1 MRKLKLESLA
11 VESFE
16 TSPVTAQAR
25 GTVDAHAKPK
35 PPTTLQTYNVDICGD
50 TMYFDCTLGC
60 SQFTGCEGPCGDTEY
75 RCVLLTA
82 EPGCVIE

>member
-1 MRKLKLESLA
+1 MRKLKLESLT

-16 TSPVTAQAR
+16 TAPLAPQVR

-35 PPTTLQTYNVDICGD
+35 PPTTLQTYNVDVCGE

-60 SQFTGCEGPCGDTEY
+60 SRDTACPDTCVVQIETADGC
-75 RCVLLTA
+75 A
-82 EPGCVIE
+82 IA

>member
-16 TSPVTAQAR
+16 TSPVAAQVR
-25 GTVDAHAKPK
+25 GTVDAHAKPT

-60 SQFTGCEGPCGDTEY
+60 SRNTCPDY
-75 RCVLLTA
+75 CVILLTA

>member
-16 TSPVTAQAR
+16 TTPVAQQAR
-25 GTVDAHAKPK
+25 GTVDAHARPR
-35 PPTTLQTYNVDICGD
+35 PTTLQTYNVEICGD

-60 SQFTGCEGPCGDTEY
+60 SRNTCPDYCV
-75 RCVLLTA
+75 VLLTA
-82 EPGCVIE
+82 EPGCVVA

>member
-1 MRKLKLESLA
+1 MRKLKLESLQ

-16 TSPVTAQAR
+16 TTALARQER

-60 SQFTGCEGPCGDTEY
+60 SLNTYCAGACGLTEY
-75 RCVLLTA
+75 RCVLLTEA
-82 EPGCVIE
+82 DCVQ

>member
-16 TSPVTAQAR
+16 TTTATPQAR
-25 GTVDAHAKPK
+25 GTVDAHAKPR
-35 PPTTLQTYNVDICGD
+35 PTTLQTYNVEICGD

-60 SQFTGCEGPCGDTEY
+60 SRDTCPDY
-75 RCVLLTA
+75 CAILFTA
-82 EPGCVIE
+82 EPGCVVA